1 MRHDYTNKH
10 WQLDMEG
17 PKKPW
22 IKWIRIAIIVI
33 ILLILVSFLTHCQ
46 PKSSTTGTQTTQNT
60 TPQYKVIPLTLPQ
73 TTAKAGS

>member
-33 ILLILVSFLTHCQ
+33 ILLILVSFLTQ
-46 PKSSTTGTQTTQNT
+46 VSVLISRIVTGCLRYY
-60 TPQYKVIPLTLPQ
+60 PGYQYGYLE
-73 TTAKAGS
+73 S